1 MITKS
6 SAVASARASV
16 KLRQQEKK
24 EAEPRRS
31 GRKTKPSYTERI
43 AELTAQ
49 FIKEEKQRVLALKE
63 VRALKPKEKAP
74 KRKPDNLKFSSVQK
88 RVKVDEKNVFLS

>member
-1 MITKS
+1 MVISKKLCPGVCKVTSTRKKTRLS
-6 SAVASARASV
+6 LVAR
-16 KLRQQEKK
+16 
-24 EAEPRRS
+24 
-31 GRKTKPSYTERI
+31 GRKTKPSYAKRI

-88 RVKVDEKNVFLS
+88 AC